1 MMRPLHKT
9 RLLLRFV
16 VCAATF
22 SHAFA
27 QTHSAPTKM
36 QQALAYEKQGDF
48 SAAEKIW
55 SEFAT
60 DNPRNSDAWAH
71 LGLIRAL
78 EGNYPEAVIAYREAL
93 QLHSHL
99 PGLEVDL
106 GLALFKQQKLE
117 EAVQPLQA
125 AVAESP
131 NEIKPKL
138 LLAMSYYGL
147 GKYVEV
153 VPYLTA
159 AVNSSPENLQLR
171 MTLAQS
177 CLWAEQY
184 QCTLDQFQEIVR
196 LSPESAQADM
206 LAGEALDG
214 LNKTEEAIKQFR
226 EAEKASPNEPD
237 VHFGLGYLLWK
248 EHKFDEAREE
258 LKLELKDDP
267 NHAQAL
273 TYLADIAIKQ
283 NDNSAARSY
292 LQRAFLQ
299 PKVIRLSYL
308 DMGILDAA
316 AGANE
321 QAKTNFL
328 RAIEMD
334 PAQKDAHWRLAHLY
348 LSMGQR
354 KEAQAEFAKM
364 NELEQKDRDTVAR
377 QMAPKMQ

>member
-1 MMRPLHKT
+1 
-9 RLLLRFV
+9 
-16 VCAATF
+16 
-22 SHAFA
+22 
-27 QTHSAPTKM
+27 
-36 QQALAYEKQGDF
+36 
-48 SAAEKIW
+48 
-55 SEFAT
+55 
-60 DNPRNSDAWAH
+60 
-71 LGLIRAL
+71 
-78 EGNYPEAVIAYREAL
+78 
-93 QLHSHL
+93 
-99 PGLEVDL
+99 
-106 GLALFKQQKLE
+106 
-117 EAVQPLQA
+117 
-125 AVAESP
+125 
-131 NEIKPKL
+131 
-138 LLAMSYYGL
+138 
-147 GKYVEV
+147 

-171 MTLAQS
+171 MTLAQG